1 MTPSIGVDVSRET
14 IQALEHYADLTI
26 KWTKRINLIAKSTID
41 DVWNR
46 HIIDS
51 AQVYQYAP
59 PFSSWVDIGSGGGF
73 PGIVMAIIAQEHAP
87 EATFTLVESDARK
100 CTFLRTVSRELSLNI
115 SVQTQRIEEIAP
127 LNADIVSARAL
138 GHLTDLL
145 PLAHHH
151 LNTNGTAL
159 FMKGRRHAEELLAV
173 SDQWGFE
180 LCEYPSITDPSSR
193 ILSMKRISRV
203 A

>member
-1 MTPSIGVDVSRET
+1 MTLPIGVDVSRET
-14 IQALEHYADLTI
+14 TQALEHYGDLTV
-26 KWTKRINLIAKSTID
+26 KWTKRINLIAKSTIE

-46 HIIDS
+46 HIVDS
-51 AQVYQYAP
+51 AQLYQYAP
-59 PFSSWVDIGSGGGF
+59 SFTSWVDIGSGGGF
-73 PGIVMAIIAQEHAP
+73 PGIVMAIIAKEQAP
-87 EATFTLVESDARK
+87 NATFTLIESDARK

-115 SVQTQRIEEIAP
+115 SVQTQRIEEMEP
-127 LNADIVSARAL
+127 QGADIVSARAL
-138 GHLTDLL
+138 GHLSDLL

-151 LNTNGTAL
+151 LNADGTAL
-159 FMKGRRHAEELLAV
+159 FMKGRRHAEELRVV

-180 LCEYPSITDPSSR
+180 LGEYPSITDPSSR